1 MSRRAHDRSVIRMS
15 RSGGVP
21 PRALGARAAS
31 FLHSHA
37 WHVGCIPLVAG
48 CLYTAP
54 VWREEVNEPPVII
67 QPDTT
72 SENPLVLFA
81 DRTEF
86 VIAADPEGNP
96 IEFVWDVPGYP
107 DLPHV
112 ETQQDQTV
120 VSRAVIPRDEA
131 LDGVLIRVL
140 VIDQVPPFGFA
151 EAQFRV
157 EVP

>member
-1 MSRRAHDRSVIRMS
+1 MSRPTLIGMS
-15 RSGGVP
+15 RSPRP
-21 PRALGARAAS
+21 PSPFGAHRRRS
-31 FLHSHA
+31 QRRLLP
-37 WHVGCIPLVAG
+37 WHVACIPLWAG

-67 QPDTT
+67 QPDP
-72 SENPLVLFA
+72 SVENPLVLFA

-96 IEFVWDVPGYP
+96 IQFVWDVPGYP
-107 DLPHV
+107 DLAHV

-120 VSRAVIPRDEA
+120 VSRAVIPRDPQLHGA
-131 LDGVLIRVL
+131 LIRVL
-140 VIDQVPPFGFA
+140 VIDQEPPFGFA
-151 EAQFRV
+151 DVRFRV